1 MTFAVPYDG
10 SELSKVA
17 LVRAGEYGKA
27 LEEDVVAVSV
37 IPAGSDYAL
46 EKGWIDDRSEF
57 DVDGVASQ
65 LMSEVTSFVPTA
77 GFRYETLERRPPQGA
92 VANAIRRMAHEVDA
106 AVVFLGSDD
115 AGQVV
120 TPVTS
125 VGGGVAAD
133 EEYDVH
139 IVRSETP
146 TDVAGLRIDSAFYD
160 SEG

>member
-10 SELSKVA
+10 SELAKVA

-27 LEEDVVAVSV
+27 LDEDVIALAA
-37 IPAGSDYAL
+37 IPAGVRYAM

-57 DVDGVASQ
+57 DVEGVASE

-77 GFRYETLERRPPQGA
+77 GFRYQTLGQRPPEGA
-92 VANAIRRMAHEVDA
+92 VANAIRSMAHDVDA

-133 EEYDVH
+133 QAYDVH
-139 IVRSETP
+139 IVRSEQP
-146 TDVAGLRIDSAFYD
+146 TDVAGLRVDSAFYD
-160 SEG
+160 TDL